1 MHSLTRGGRMKKQTL
16 KHVLSL
22 MNEKK
27 IALEKITIQKI
38 IYFLREVGIPL
49 QYKYEPYIYGPYSSD
64 LNADLRSLAL
74 WKELSYFDNT
84 YLLSDDIEFESMDEN
99 QLNLIAEKIDE
110 FSYAIDNDFS
120 FDSMEITGTAI
131 YCHQALKSVGI
142 TPDDENVMAE
152 FKNWKGDRYT
162 DDKILSKYYK
172 IKPLLN

>member
-1 MHSLTRGGRMKKQTL
+1 MKKQTL

-22 MNEKK
+22 MDEKK
-27 IALEKITIQKI
+27 IALTKITIQKT

-49 QYKYEPYIYGPYSSD
+49 QYKYEPYIYGPYSSE

-74 WKELSYFDNT
+74 WKELAYFNNSYR
-84 YLLSDDIEFESMDEN
+84 LSDDIELESMDEG
-99 QLNLIAEKIDE
+99 QLKLISKKIDQ
-110 FSYAIDNDFS
+110 FSCAIDNDFS

-142 TPDDENVMAE
+142 IPGDENVLAE